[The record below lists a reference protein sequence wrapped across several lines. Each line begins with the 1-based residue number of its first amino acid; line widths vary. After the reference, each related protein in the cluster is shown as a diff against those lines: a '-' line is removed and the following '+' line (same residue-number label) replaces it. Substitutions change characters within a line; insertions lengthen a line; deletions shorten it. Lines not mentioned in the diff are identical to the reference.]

1 MAGEV
6 IYYDDEGAVCRCLNW
21 REAQRT
27 MLTEDSQNVVAVMEA
42 INPEQIERA
51 NEAMEE
57 LSKLIN
63 QYFGVNTSQVYR
75 LTKDQPAADVPD
87 NL

>member
-1 MAGEV
+1 
-6 IYYDDEGAVCRCLNW
+6 
-21 REAQRT
+21 
-27 MLTEDSQNVVAVMEA
+27 MEA

-75 LTKDQPAADVPD
+75 LTKDQPVAEVPD

>member
-1 MAGEV
+1 
-6 IYYDDEGAVCRCLNW
+6 
-21 REAQRT
+21 EAQRT

>member
-1 MAGEV
+1 M
-6 IYYDDEGAVCRCLNW
+6 YKR
-21 REAQRT
+21 Q
-27 MLTEDSQNVVAVMEA
+27 

>member
-1 MAGEV
+1 MALKGR
-6 IYYDDEGAVCRCLNW
+6 GGPF
-21 REAQRT
+21 QRRRRSALASGGT
-27 MLTEDSQNVVAVMEA
+27 
-42 INPEQIERA
+42 
-51 NEAMEE
+51 MEE